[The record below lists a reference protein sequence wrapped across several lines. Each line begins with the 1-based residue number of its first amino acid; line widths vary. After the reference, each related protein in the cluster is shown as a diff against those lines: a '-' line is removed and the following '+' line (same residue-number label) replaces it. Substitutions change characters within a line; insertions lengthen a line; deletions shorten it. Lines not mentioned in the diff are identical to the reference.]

1 MHKGQIDQAVLA
13 ELAPTGTLRAGINLS
28 NFLLVTGTA
37 ENGDPVGVSP
47 DVAAEIARRLGV
59 RVQYVTYP
67 DPGALAD
74 AGDREEWDI
83 GNIGAEPQ
91 RAQTIAFSA
100 AYCEIEATYLV
111 PSQSSI
117 RSIEEVDRP
126 GIRIAAKG
134 RAAYGLWLENNLK
147 HAERV
152 ATPTIDDSFDAFVDQ
167 RLDAL
172 AGLRPRLLKDVTRLP
187 GARILDGQFSAVQQS
202 VGTPRDRAASAEWIA
217 AVVEDLKASGF
228 IADAIKRHNVMGLNV
243 APMAEPA
250 PGD

>member
-1 MHKGQIDQAVLA
+1 MTAQTAPATIRA
-13 ELAPTGTLRAGINLS
+13 ELAPTGTLRAAINTG
-28 NFLLVTGTA
+28 NFLLV
-37 ENGDPVGVSP
+37 NGEDADGQPTGVSP
-47 DVAAEIARRLGV
+47 DVAAEIARRLGTPLDLV
-59 RVQYVTYP
+59 LYP
-67 DPGALAD
+67 DPGLLAD
-74 AGDREEWDI
+74 AATSGAWDI

-100 AYCEIEATYLV
+100 AYAEIPSTYLV
-111 PSQSSI
+111 PAGSPL
-117 RSIEEVDRP
+117 RTIEDVDQP
-126 GIRIAAKG
+126 GIRVATKG

-172 AGLRPRLLKDVTRLP
+172 AGLRPRLLKDVARLP
-187 GARILDGQFSAVQQS
+187 GARILDGQFSSVQQS